1 MKVVYKNSLMNL
13 SDYILEFLR
22 KKKVH
27 NVFTITGGAIC
38 FLMDAF
44 ARNNKINYTSV
55 AHEQAA
61 AMMADSYS
69 RFGPNFSATMVTSGP
84 GATNLLTGI
93 ACSWFDSI
101 PSLHICGQVNR
112 HELSSFN
119 KSTKK
124 VRQVGFQET
133 DIISMARPIT
143 KFAYQLKN
151 ENEIRYILEKAY
163 HISQDGRPGP
173 VLIDIPMDLQ
183 RKIIIPHK
191 LKSFKSKK
199 IEIKKKLL
207 MQINEVVSYLKKS
220 KRPVII
226 LGGGIRISKT
236 IRELQ
241 IFLKKFNIPLVT
253 TWSGVDSIR
262 HDNKNYIGNIG
273 VYGSRSA
280 NFVIQNSDFV
290 LYLGSRL
297 DTRITGG
304 VPKNFA
310 RGAVIASIDID
321 KEELNKN
328 RGLKIK
334 VKINESLKNFFIIF
348 NKNYKKLKI
357 NKLEWLQKSLL
368 WKKKY
373 PIVLQEYRS
382 QKKYVNPYFFM
393 EKLSKYLSKD
403 DIVVADDGAHLTW
416 TIQSLKVLKQQ
427 RLFSAFGNSP
437 MGYAFP
443 AAIGASIALNKKKII
458 CIDGDGSI
466 QINIQELQTLVSNK
480 LPIKIIVI
488 NNNGYG
494 IIKQFQELYLQK
506 RHEAVDPKKGVTN
519 PDFLKVAKA
528 YGINYSEIKNNSDI
542 DKVLKKTIRSK
553 KAEFINIF
561 TKPDQKI
568 IPKLTFGSPLEDL
581 SPLLPRKEFLENMIV
596 KTVGK
601 NQKLTESN

>member
-1 MKVVYKNSLMNL
+1 MNL
-13 SDYILEFLR
+13 SDYVLKFFE
-22 KKKVH
+22 KKNVK

-44 ARNNKINYTSV
+44 SRNKNITYTSV

-69 RFGPNFSATMVTSGP
+69 RLGPNFSATMVTSGP

-101 PSLHICGQVNR
+101 PSMHICGQVNR
-112 HELSSFN
+112 HELTSFN

-133 DIISMARPIT
+133 DIISMAKPIT

-151 ENEIRYILEKAY
+151 ENEIKYILEKAF
-163 HISQDGRPGP
+163 HISQTGRPGP

-183 RKIIIPHK
+183 RKKIIPDK
-191 LKSFKSKK
+191 LKSF
-199 IEIKKKLL
+199 
-207 MQINEVVSYLKKS
+207 YLKKKPIKKQKLIKQIKDIIENFKKA
-220 KRPVII
+220 KRPVILI
-226 LGGGIRISKT
+226 GGGIRISKT
-236 IRELQ
+236 NKKLLT
-241 IFLKKFNIPLVT
+241 FLKKFNIPLVT
-253 TWSGVDSIR
+253 TWSGIDSIT
-262 HDNKNYIGNIG
+262 HNAKNYIGSIG

-290 LYLGSRL
+290 LSLGSRL
-297 DTRITGG
+297 DTRVTGG

-310 RGAVIASIDID
+310 REAIIASVDID
-321 KEELNKN
+321 KNELNKN
-328 RGLKIK
+328 RGLKINI
-334 VKINESLKNFFIIF
+334 KINQSLIVFFSNFE
-348 NKNYKKLKI
+348 KLSNNLII
-357 NKLEWLQKSLL
+357 NKPDWLKKSIF

-373 PIVLQEYRS
+373 PIVLENYRN

-393 EKLSKYLSKD
+393 EKLSNFLNKD
-403 DIVVADDGAHLTW
+403 EVVITDDGAHLTW
-416 TIQSLKVLKQQ
+416 TIQALKVLKKQ

-443 AAIGASIALNKKKII
+443 ASIGASIALNKKRII

-466 QINIQELQTLVSNK
+466 QINIQELQTMVSNQ
-480 LPIKIIVI
+480 LPIKIIII

-494 IIKQFQELYLQK
+494 IIKQFQELYLNK
-506 RHEAVDPKKGVTN
+506 RYEAVDSQKGVTN
-519 PDFLKVAKA
+519 PNFLKIAKA
-528 YGINYSEIKNNSDI
+528 YGIKYSEIKNNSNI
-542 DKVLKKTIRSK
+542 DKVLSK
-553 KAEFINIF
+553 AIKSKNAEFINVF
-561 TKPDQKI
+561 VNPNQKI

-581 SPLLPRKEFLENMIV
+581 SPLLSRQEFNENMIIKSV
-596 KTVGK
+596 NKV
-601 NQKLTESN
+601 NKLTESN

>member
-1 MKVVYKNSLMNL
+1 MNL
-13 SDYILEFLR
+13 SDYILKFL
-22 KKKVH
+22 KKKRV
-27 NVFTITGGAIC
+27 NNIFTITGGAIC

-44 ARNNKINYTSV
+44 SRNNKIKYTSV

-69 RFGPNFSATMVTSGP
+69 RFGPNFAATMVTSGP

-112 HELSSFN
+112 YELSSFD

-133 DIISMARPIT
+133 DIVSIAKPIT

-151 ENEIRYILEKAY
+151 QNEIRYILEKAY
-163 HISQDGRPGP
+163 HISQEGRPGP

-183 RKIIIPHK
+183 RKLINPNK
-191 LKSFKSKK
+191 LRSFKQKK
-199 IEIKKKLL
+199 TKTNIKKLSK
-207 MQINEVVSYLKKS
+207 QINKIISFLKKS

-226 LGGGIRISKT
+226 LGGGIRLSKT
-236 IRELQ
+236 TRELQ
-241 IFLKKFNIPLVT
+241 IFLKKFNIPIVT
-253 TWSGVDSIR
+253 TWSGVDSIK
-262 HDNKNYIGNIG
+262 HNNKKYIGNIG
-273 VYGSRSA
+273 VYGSRAA

-290 LYLGSRL
+290 LSLGSRL

-310 RGAVIASIDID
+310 REAVIASVDID
-321 KEELNKN
+321 KNEINKD

-334 VKINESLKNFFIIF
+334 IKINESLNKFFDLF
-348 NKNYKKLKI
+348 NKNSDKLRI
-357 NKLEWLQKSLL
+357 NQSEWLQKSLL

-373 PIVLQEYRS
+373 PIVMSEYRT

-393 EKLSKYLSKD
+393 ERLSKYLDKD

-416 TIQSLKVLKQQ
+416 AIQSLKVLNQQ

-443 AAIGASIALNKKKII
+443 AAIGASIALNKKKVV

-480 LPIKIIVI
+480 LPIKIII
-488 NNNGYG
+488 LNNDGYG
-494 IIKQFQELYLQK
+494 IIKQFQELYLQE
-506 RHEAVDPKKGVTN
+506 RHEAVDSKKGVTN
-519 PDFLKVAKA
+519 PNFSKVAKA
-528 YGINYSEIKNNSDI
+528 YGINYSEIKKNSDI
-542 DKVLKKTIRSK
+542 NKILKKTIRSK
-553 KAEFINIF
+553 KAEFINVFI
-561 TKPDQKI
+561 KPDQKI
-568 IPKLTFGSPLEDL
+568 IPKLAFGSPLEDL
-581 SPLLPRKEFLENMIV
+581 SPPLPREEFLENMMIN
-596 KTVGK
+596 TIDK
-601 NQKLTESN
+601 NKNLTESN

>member
-1 MKVVYKNSLMNL
+1 MNL
-13 SDYILEFLR
+13 SDYILNFL
-22 KKKVH
+22 KNKKVD

-44 ARNNKINYTSV
+44 SRNKKINYTSV
-55 AHEQAA
+55 AHEQGA

-112 HELSSFN
+112 YELSSHN

-133 DIISMARPIT
+133 DIVSIAKPIT

-151 ENEIRYILEKAY
+151 ENEIRYILEKAHY
-163 HISQDGRPGP
+163 ISQNGRPGP

-183 RKIIIPHK
+183 RKVIYPNK
-191 LKSFKSKK
+191 LKSFKPKK
-199 IEIKKKLL
+199 IIINNKKLSK
-207 MQINEVVSYLKKS
+207 QILEIISFLKKS

-226 LGGGIRISKT
+226 LGGGIRISRTVK
-236 IRELQ
+236 ELQ
-241 IFLKKFNIPLVT
+241 KFLKKFNIPIVT
-253 TWSGVDSIR
+253 TWSGVDAIN
-262 HDNKNYIGNIG
+262 HDDKNYIGNIG
-273 VYGSRSA
+273 VYGSRAA

-290 LYLGSRL
+290 LSLGSRL

-310 RGAVIASIDID
+310 REAVIASVDID
-321 KEELNKN
+321 KDELNKE
-328 RGLKIK
+328 RGLKLKI
-334 VKINESLKNFFIIF
+334 KINESLSDFFNVF
-348 NKNYKKLKI
+348 EKKSKGLKI
-357 NKLEWLQKSLL
+357 QNPDWTQKSML

-373 PIVLQEYRS
+373 PIVLKHYRT
-382 QKKYVNPYFFM
+382 QKKFVNPYFFM
-393 EKLSKYLSKD
+393 ERLSKYLSKD
-403 DIVVADDGAHLTW
+403 DVVVADDGAHLTW
-416 TIQSLKVLKQQ
+416 AIQSLKVLKQQ

-466 QINIQELQTLVSNK
+466 QINIQELQTLASNK

-488 NNNGYG
+488 NNEGYG

-506 RHEAVDPKKGVTN
+506 RHEAVDSKKGVTN
-519 PDFLKVAKA
+519 PNFSKVAKA
-528 YGINYSEIKNNSDI
+528 YGINYSEIKKNSNV
-542 DKVLKKTIRSK
+542 DKILKKTIKSK
-553 KAEFINIF
+553 KAEFINVFI
-561 TKPDQKI
+561 KPDQKI
-568 IPKLTFGSPLEDL
+568 IPKLAFGSPLEDL
-581 SPLLPRKEFLENMIV
+581 SPPLPRKEFLNNMIIE
-596 KTVGK
+596 TIDK
-601 NQKLTESN
+601 NKNLTESN

>member
-1 MKVVYKNSLMNL
+1 MNL
-13 SDYILEFLR
+13 SDYVLKFFE
-22 KKKVH
+22 KKNVK

-44 ARNNKINYTSV
+44 SRNKNITYTSV

-69 RFGPNFSATMVTSGP
+69 RLGPNFSATMVTSGP

-101 PSLHICGQVNR
+101 PSMHICGQVNR
-112 HELSSFN
+112 HELTSFN

-133 DIISMARPIT
+133 DIISMAKPIT

-151 ENEIRYILEKAY
+151 ENEIKYILEKAF
-163 HISQDGRPGP
+163 HISQTGRPGP

-183 RKIIIPHK
+183 RKKIIPDK
-191 LKSFKSKK
+191 LKSF
-199 IEIKKKLL
+199 
-207 MQINEVVSYLKKS
+207 YLKKKPIKKQKLIKQIKDIIENFKKA
-220 KRPVII
+220 KRPVILI
-226 LGGGIRISKT
+226 GGGIRISKT
-236 IRELQ
+236 NKKLLT
-241 IFLKKFNIPLVT
+241 FLKKFNIPLVT
-253 TWSGVDSIR
+253 TWSGIDSITN
-262 HDNKNYIGNIG
+262 DAKNYIGSIG

-290 LYLGSRL
+290 LSLGSRL
-297 DTRITGG
+297 DTRVTGG

-310 RGAVIASIDID
+310 REAIIASVDID
-321 KEELNKN
+321 KNELNKN
-328 RGLKIK
+328 RGLKINI
-334 VKINESLKNFFIIF
+334 KINQSLIVFFSNFE
-348 NKNYKKLKI
+348 KLSNNLII
-357 NKLEWLQKSLL
+357 NKPDWLKKSIF

-373 PIVLQEYRS
+373 PIVLENYRN

-393 EKLSKYLSKD
+393 EKLSNFLNKD
-403 DIVVADDGAHLTW
+403 EVVITDDGAHLTW
-416 TIQSLKVLKQQ
+416 TIQALKVLKKQ

-443 AAIGASIALNKKKII
+443 ASIGASIALNKKRII

-466 QINIQELQTLVSNK
+466 QINIQELQTMVSNQ
-480 LPIKIIVI
+480 LPIKIIII

-494 IIKQFQELYLQK
+494 IIKQFQELYLNK
-506 RHEAVDPKKGVTN
+506 RYEAVDSQKGVTN
-519 PDFLKVAKA
+519 PNFLKIAKA
-528 YGINYSEIKNNSDI
+528 YGIKYSEIKNNSNI
-542 DKVLKKTIRSK
+542 DKVLSK
-553 KAEFINIF
+553 AIKSKNAEFINVF
-561 TKPDQKI
+561 VNPNQKI

-581 SPLLPRKEFLENMIV
+581 SPLLSRQEFNENMIIKSV
-596 KTVGK
+596 NKV
-601 NQKLTESN
+601 NKLTESN

>member
-1 MKVVYKNSLMNL
+1 MNL
-13 SDYILEFLR
+13 SEYILEFLR
-22 KKKVH
+22 KKRVK
-27 NVFTITGGAIC
+27 NIFTITGGAIC

-44 ARNNKINYTSV
+44 SKNKKMKYTSV

-84 GATNLLTGI
+84 GATNLITGI

-112 HELSSFN
+112 NELSSFD

-124 VRQVGFQET
+124 VRQIGFQET
-133 DIISMARPIT
+133 DIVSIAKPIT
-143 KFAYQLKN
+143 KFSYQLKN
-151 ENEIRYILEKAY
+151 ENEIKYILEKAH

-183 RKIIIPHK
+183 RKIINPKK
-191 LKSFKSKK
+191 LKSFKPKIIKINKVKLSK
-199 IEIKKKLL
+199 
-207 MQINEVVSYLKKS
+207 QINEIISFLKKS

-236 IRELQ
+236 IKELK
-241 IFLKKFNIPLVT
+241 IFLKKFNIPIVT
-253 TWSGVDSIR
+253 TWSGVDSINHNSR
-262 HDNKNYIGNIG
+262 QYIGNIG
-273 VYGSRSA
+273 VYGSRAA

-290 LYLGSRL
+290 LSLGSRL

-310 RGAVIASIDID
+310 REAVIASVDID
-321 KEELNKN
+321 KDELNKD

-334 VKINESLKNFFIIF
+334 IKINESLKTFFEQF
-348 NKNYKKLKI
+348 KNKSKNLKI
-357 NKLEWLQKSLL
+357 SKQEWLNKSIL
-368 WKKKY
+368 WKKRY
-373 PIVLQEYRS
+373 PVVLQEYRV

-393 EKLSKYLSKD
+393 ERLSKYMAKD
-403 DIVVADDGAHLTW
+403 EIVVADDGAHLTW
-416 TIQSLKVLKQQ
+416 AIQSLKVLKQQ

-443 AAIGASIALNKKKII
+443 AAIGASIALNKKKVI

-466 QINIQELQTLVSNK
+466 QINIQELQTLISNK
-480 LPIKIIVI
+480 LPIKIII
-488 NNNGYG
+488 LNNQGYG
-494 IIKQFQELYLQK
+494 IIKQFQELYLQD

-519 PDFLKVAKA
+519 PNFSKVARA
-528 YGINYSEIKNNSDI
+528 YGIDYSEIKNNSDV
-542 DKVLKKTIRSK
+542 DKVLRKTIRSK
-553 KAEFINIF
+553 KAEFINVY

-568 IPKLTFGSPLEDL
+568 IPKLAFGSPLEDL
-581 SPLLPRKEFLENMIV
+581 SPPLPRKEFLENMIV
-596 KTVGK
+596 KTISK
-601 NQKLTESN
+601 NKNLTESN

>member
-1 MKVVYKNSLMNL
+1 MNL
-13 SDYILEFLR
+13 SDYVLKFFE
-22 KKKVH
+22 KKNVK

-44 ARNNKINYTSV
+44 SRNKNITYTSV

-69 RFGPNFSATMVTSGP
+69 RLGPNFSATMVTSGP

-101 PSLHICGQVNR
+101 PSMHICGQVNR
-112 HELSSFN
+112 HELTSFN

-133 DIISMARPIT
+133 DIISMAKPIT

-151 ENEIRYILEKAY
+151 ENEIKYILEKAF
-163 HISQDGRPGP
+163 HISQTGRPGP

-183 RKIIIPHK
+183 RKKIIPDK
-191 LKSFKSKK
+191 LKSF
-199 IEIKKKLL
+199 
-207 MQINEVVSYLKKS
+207 YLKKKPIKKQKLIKQIKDIIENFKKA
-220 KRPVII
+220 KRPVILI
-226 LGGGIRISKT
+226 GGGIRISKT
-236 IRELQ
+236 NKKLLT
-241 IFLKKFNIPLVT
+241 FLKKFNIPLVT
-253 TWSGVDSIR
+253 TWSGIDSIT
-262 HDNKNYIGNIG
+262 HNAKNYIGSIG

-290 LYLGSRL
+290 LSLGSRL

-310 RGAVIASIDID
+310 REAIIASVDID
-321 KEELNKN
+321 KNELNKN
-328 RGLKIK
+328 RGLKINI
-334 VKINESLKNFFIIF
+334 KINQSLIVFFSNFE
-348 NKNYKKLKI
+348 KLSNNLII
-357 NKLEWLQKSLL
+357 NKPDWLKKSIF

-373 PIVLQEYRS
+373 PIVLENYRN
-382 QKKYVNPYFFM
+382 QKRYVNPYFFM
-393 EKLSKYLSKD
+393 EKLSNFLNKD
-403 DIVVADDGAHLTW
+403 EVVITDDGAHLTW
-416 TIQSLKVLKQQ
+416 TIQALKVLKKQ

-443 AAIGASIALNKKKII
+443 ASIGASIALNKKRII

-466 QINIQELQTLVSNK
+466 QINIQELQTMISNQ
-480 LPIKIIVI
+480 LPIKIIII

-494 IIKQFQELYLQK
+494 IIKQFQELYLNK
-506 RHEAVDPKKGVTN
+506 RYEAVDSQKGVTN
-519 PDFLKVAKA
+519 PNFLKIAKA
-528 YGINYSEIKNNSDI
+528 YGIKYSEIKNNSNI
-542 DKVLKKTIRSK
+542 DKVLSK
-553 KAEFINIF
+553 AIKSKNAEFINVF
-561 TKPDQKI
+561 VNPNQKI

-581 SPLLPRKEFLENMIV
+581 SPLLSRQEFNENMIIKSV
-596 KTVGK
+596 NKV
-601 NQKLTESN
+601 NKLTESN

>member
-1 MKVVYKNSLMNL
+1 MNL
-13 SDYILEFLR
+13 SDYVLKFFE
-22 KKKVH
+22 KKNVK

-44 ARNNKINYTSV
+44 SRNKNITYTSV

-69 RFGPNFSATMVTSGP
+69 RLGPNFSATMVTSGP

-101 PSLHICGQVNR
+101 PSMHICGQVNR
-112 HELSSFN
+112 HELTSFN

-133 DIISMARPIT
+133 DIISMAKPIT

-151 ENEIRYILEKAY
+151 ENEIKYILEKAF
-163 HISQDGRPGP
+163 HISQTGRPGP

-183 RKIIIPHK
+183 RKKIIPDK
-191 LKSFKSKK
+191 LKSF
-199 IEIKKKLL
+199 
-207 MQINEVVSYLKKS
+207 YLKKKPIKKQKLIKQIKDIIENFKKA
-220 KRPVII
+220 KRPVILI
-226 LGGGIRISKT
+226 GGGIRISKT
-236 IRELQ
+236 NKKLLT
-241 IFLKKFNIPLVT
+241 FLKKFNIPLVT
-253 TWSGVDSIR
+253 TWSGIDSITN
-262 HDNKNYIGNIG
+262 DAKNYIGSIG

-290 LYLGSRL
+290 LSLGSRL
-297 DTRITGG
+297 DTRVTGG

-310 RGAVIASIDID
+310 REAIIASVDID
-321 KEELNKN
+321 KNELNKN
-328 RGLKIK
+328 RGLKINI
-334 VKINESLKNFFIIF
+334 KINQSLIVFFSNFE
-348 NKNYKKLKI
+348 KLSNNLII
-357 NKLEWLQKSLL
+357 NKPDWLKKSIF

-373 PIVLQEYRS
+373 PIVLENYRN

-393 EKLSKYLSKD
+393 EKLSNFLNKD
-403 DIVVADDGAHLTW
+403 EVVITDDGAHLTW
-416 TIQSLKVLKQQ
+416 TIQALKVLKKQ

-443 AAIGASIALNKKKII
+443 ASIGASIASNKKRII

-466 QINIQELQTLVSNK
+466 QINIQELQTMVSNQ
-480 LPIKIIVI
+480 LPIKIIII

-494 IIKQFQELYLQK
+494 IIKQFQELYLNK
-506 RHEAVDPKKGVTN
+506 RYEAVDSQKGVTN
-519 PDFLKVAKA
+519 PNFLKIAKA
-528 YGINYSEIKNNSDI
+528 YGIKYSEIKNNSNI
-542 DKVLKKTIRSK
+542 DKVLSK
-553 KAEFINIF
+553 AIKSKNAEFINVF
-561 TKPDQKI
+561 VNPNQKI

-581 SPLLPRKEFLENMIV
+581 SPLLSRQEFNENMIIKSV
-596 KTVGK
+596 NKV
-601 NQKLTESN
+601 NKLTESN

>member
-1 MKVVYKNSLMNL
+1 MNL
-13 SDYILEFLR
+13 SDYVLKFFE
-22 KKKVH
+22 KKNVK

-44 ARNNKINYTSV
+44 SRNKNITYTSV

-69 RFGPNFSATMVTSGP
+69 RLGPNFSATMVTSGP

-101 PSLHICGQVNR
+101 PSMHICGQVNR
-112 HELSSFN
+112 HELTSFN

-133 DIISMARPIT
+133 DIISMAKPIT

-151 ENEIRYILEKAY
+151 ENEIKYILEKAF
-163 HISQDGRPGP
+163 HISQTGRPGP

-183 RKIIIPHK
+183 RKKIIPDK
-191 LKSFKSKK
+191 LKSF
-199 IEIKKKLL
+199 
-207 MQINEVVSYLKKS
+207 YLKKKPIKKQKLIKQIKDIIENFKKA
-220 KRPVII
+220 KRPVILI
-226 LGGGIRISKT
+226 GGGIRISKT
-236 IRELQ
+236 NKKLLT
-241 IFLKKFNIPLVT
+241 FLKKFNIPLVT
-253 TWSGVDSIR
+253 TWSGIDSIT
-262 HDNKNYIGNIG
+262 HDAKNYIGSIG

-290 LYLGSRL
+290 LSLGSRL
-297 DTRITGG
+297 DTRVTGG

-310 RGAVIASIDID
+310 REAIIASVDID
-321 KEELNKN
+321 KNELNKN
-328 RGLKIK
+328 RGLKINI
-334 VKINESLKNFFIIF
+334 KINQSLIVFFSNFE
-348 NKNYKKLKI
+348 KLSNNLII
-357 NKLEWLQKSLL
+357 NKPDWLKKSIF

-373 PIVLQEYRS
+373 PIVLENYRN

-393 EKLSKYLSKD
+393 EKLSNFLNKD
-403 DIVVADDGAHLTW
+403 EVVITDDGAHLTW
-416 TIQSLKVLKQQ
+416 TIQALKVLKKQ

-443 AAIGASIALNKKKII
+443 ASIGASIALNKKRII

-466 QINIQELQTLVSNK
+466 QINIQELQTMISNQ
-480 LPIKIIVI
+480 LPIKIIII

-494 IIKQFQELYLQK
+494 IIKQFQELYLNK
-506 RHEAVDPKKGVTN
+506 RYEAVDSQKGVTN
-519 PDFLKVAKA
+519 PNFLKIAKA
-528 YGINYSEIKNNSDI
+528 YGIKYSEIKNNSNI
-542 DKVLKKTIRSK
+542 DKVLSK
-553 KAEFINIF
+553 AIKSKNAEFINVF
-561 TKPDQKI
+561 VNPNQKI

-581 SPLLPRKEFLENMIV
+581 SPLLSRQEFNENMIIKSV
-596 KTVGK
+596 NKV
-601 NQKLTESN
+601 NKLTESN

>member
-1 MKVVYKNSLMNL
+1 MNL
-13 SDYILEFLR
+13 SDYVLKFFE
-22 KKKVH
+22 KKNVK

-44 ARNNKINYTSV
+44 SRNKNITYTSV

-69 RFGPNFSATMVTSGP
+69 RLGPNFSATMVTSGP

-101 PSLHICGQVNR
+101 PSMHICGQVNR
-112 HELSSFN
+112 HELTSFN

-133 DIISMARPIT
+133 DIISMAKPIT

-151 ENEIRYILEKAY
+151 ENEIKYILEKAF
-163 HISQDGRPGP
+163 HISQTGRPGP

-183 RKIIIPHK
+183 RKKIIPDK
-191 LKSFKSKK
+191 LKSF
-199 IEIKKKLL
+199 
-207 MQINEVVSYLKKS
+207 YLKKKPIKKQKLIKQIKDIIENFKKA
-220 KRPVII
+220 KRPVILI
-226 LGGGIRISKT
+226 GGGIRISKT
-236 IRELQ
+236 NKKLLT
-241 IFLKKFNIPLVT
+241 FLKKFNIPLVT
-253 TWSGVDSIR
+253 TWSGIDSIT
-262 HDNKNYIGNIG
+262 HNAKNYIGSIG

-290 LYLGSRL
+290 LSLGSRL
-297 DTRITGG
+297 DTRVTGG

-310 RGAVIASIDID
+310 REAIIASVDID
-321 KEELNKN
+321 KNELNKN
-328 RGLKIK
+328 RGLKINI
-334 VKINESLKNFFIIF
+334 KINQSLIVFFSNFE
-348 NKNYKKLKI
+348 KLSNNLII
-357 NKLEWLQKSLL
+357 NKPDWLKKSIF

-373 PIVLQEYRS
+373 PIVLENYRN

-393 EKLSKYLSKD
+393 EKLSNFLNKD
-403 DIVVADDGAHLTW
+403 EVVITDDGAHLTW
-416 TIQSLKVLKQQ
+416 TIQALKVLKKQ

-443 AAIGASIALNKKKII
+443 ASIGASIALNKKRII

-466 QINIQELQTLVSNK
+466 QINIQELQTMISNQ
-480 LPIKIIVI
+480 LPIKIIII

-494 IIKQFQELYLQK
+494 IIKQFQELYLNK
-506 RHEAVDPKKGVTN
+506 RYEAVDSQKGVTN
-519 PDFLKVAKA
+519 PNFLKIAKA
-528 YGINYSEIKNNSDI
+528 YGIKYSEIKNNSNI
-542 DKVLKKTIRSK
+542 DKVLSK
-553 KAEFINIF
+553 AIKSKNAEFINVF
-561 TKPDQKI
+561 VNPNQKI

-581 SPLLPRKEFLENMIV
+581 SPLLSRQEFNENMIIKSV
-596 KTVGK
+596 NKV
-601 NQKLTESN
+601 NKLTESN

>member
-1 MKVVYKNSLMNL
+1 MNL
-13 SDYILEFLR
+13 SDYVLKFLEE
-22 KKKVH
+22 KKVK

-44 ARNNKINYTSV
+44 SRNKNITYTSV

-69 RFGPNFSATMVTSGP
+69 RLGPNFSATMVTSGP

-101 PSLHICGQVNR
+101 PSLHVCGQVNR
-112 HELSSFN
+112 HELSNFD

-133 DIISMARPIT
+133 DIVSMAKPIT

-151 ENEIRYILEKAY
+151 ENEIRYVLEKAY
-163 HISQDGRPGP
+163 YISQSGRPGP

-183 RKIIIPHK
+183 RKKIIPAK
-191 LKSFKSKK
+191 LKSFY
-199 IEIKKKLL
+199 IKKKEVKKQKLIR
-207 MQINEVVSYLKKS
+207 QISEIIKNFKKS

-226 LGGGIRISKT
+226 IGGGVRISKT
-236 IRELQ
+236 IKDLS

-253 TWSGVDSIR
+253 TWSGVDSIT
-262 HDNKNYIGNIG
+262 HNTKSYMGNVG
-273 VYGSRSA
+273 VYGSRPA
-280 NFVIQNSDFV
+280 NFVVQNSDFV
-290 LYLGSRL
+290 LSLGTRL

-310 RGAVIASIDID
+310 REAIIASVDID
-321 KEELNKN
+321 KDELNKN
-328 RGLKIK
+328 RGLKINI
-334 VKINESLKNFFIIF
+334 KINECLSDFFSYFKKASNNFIVD
-348 NKNYKKLKI
+348 KP
-357 NKLEWLQKSLL
+357 EWLQKSIL

-373 PIVLQEYRS
+373 PMILDIHKR

-393 EKLSKYLSKD
+393 EKLSKHLGKD
-403 DIVVADDGAHLTW
+403 DVVITDDGAHLTW
-416 TIQSLKVLKQQ
+416 TIQALKVLKNQ

-443 AAIGASIALNKKKII
+443 ASIGASIALNKKKII

-466 QINIQELQTLVSNK
+466 QINIQELQTMVSNK
-480 LPIKIIVI
+480 LPIKIIII

-494 IIKQFQELYLQK
+494 IIKQFQELYLDK
-506 RHEAVDPKKGVTN
+506 RHEAVDSKKGVTN
-519 PDFLKVAKA
+519 PNFQKVARA
-528 YGINYSEIKNNSDI
+528 YGIKYSEIKNNSNI
-542 DKVLKKTIRSK
+542 DRVLKKAINSK
-553 KAEFINIF
+553 NGEFINVF
-561 TKPDQKI
+561 VKPDQKI
-568 IPKLTFGSPLEDL
+568 TPKLTFGSPLEDL
-581 SPLLPRKEFLENMIV
+581 SPQLSRDEFYENMIIKPV
-596 KTVGK
+596 NKDK
-601 NQKLTESN
+601 NLTESN

>member
-1 MKVVYKNSLMNL
+1 MNL
-13 SDYILEFLR
+13 SDYILNFL
-22 KKKVH
+22 KNKKVD

-44 ARNNKINYTSV
+44 SRNKKINYTSV

-112 HELSSFN
+112 YELSSHD

-133 DIISMARPIT
+133 DIVSIAKPIT

-163 HISQDGRPGP
+163 YISQNGRPGP

-183 RKIIIPHK
+183 RKIINPNK
-191 LKSFKSKK
+191 LKSFKPKK
-199 IEIKKKLL
+199 INIDNKKLSK
-207 MQINEVVSYLKKS
+207 QILEIIFFLKKS

-226 LGGGIRISKT
+226 LGGGIRISRTSK
-236 IRELQ
+236 ELQ
-241 IFLKKFNIPLVT
+241 KFLRKFNIPIVT
-253 TWSGVDSIR
+253 TWSGVDAIN

-273 VYGSRSA
+273 VYGSRAA

-290 LYLGSRL
+290 LSLGSRL

-310 RGAVIASIDID
+310 REAVIASVDID
-321 KEELNKN
+321 KDELNKE

-334 VKINESLKNFFIIF
+334 IKINESLLDFFNVF
-348 NKNYKKLKI
+348 KKKSKGLKI
-357 NKLEWLQKSLL
+357 QNPDWTLKSKL

-373 PIVLQEYRS
+373 PIVLDHYRT
-382 QKKYVNPYFFM
+382 QKKFVNPYFFM
-393 EKLSKYLSKD
+393 ERLSKYLSKD
-403 DIVVADDGAHLTW
+403 DVVVADDGAHLTW
-416 TIQSLKVLKQQ
+416 AIQSLKVLKQQ

-466 QINIQELQTLVSNK
+466 QINIQELQTLASNK

-488 NNNGYG
+488 NNEGYG

-506 RHEAVDPKKGVTN
+506 RHEAVDSKKGVTN
-519 PDFLKVAKA
+519 PNFSKVAKA
-528 YGINYSEIKNNSDI
+528 YGINYSEIKKNSNV
-542 DKVLKKTIRSK
+542 DKILKKTIRSK
-553 KAEFINIF
+553 KAEFINVFIR
-561 TKPDQKI
+561 PDQKI
-568 IPKLTFGSPLEDL
+568 IPKLAFGSPLEDL
-581 SPLLPRKEFLENMIV
+581 SPPLPRKEFLNNMIIE
-596 KTVGK
+596 TIDK
-601 NQKLTESN
+601 NKKLTESN